1 MKIRGLNTSN
11 GKWDDIVKMM
21 SGSAGTGTKD
31 WKEYTA
37 SFNISE
43 YISKVKVTLYAGSV
57 LNSTEGNATV
67 WFDDFQLFWE
77 TEEMKDES
85 TVYSAALDKTERTD
99 GSSSLKLTTNTDLP
113 KTWSRMNS
121 EEFQVERE
129 RTYEVSMDV
138 KIENSNGSHILVRG
152 YNETTEK
159 WQDMVKIIG
168 KKEGGGTTDWSRH
181 TKSFYVAAD
190 ISRIKFTINAG
201 SVLEESF
208 GNATIWI
215 DDIRLSLD
223 EEEGKY
229 EIVVSGNYSNILE
242 LREGRDFSWIN
253 ITDIPLEEGPN
264 EMKFSTSSP
273 EMKLLGISFEEGWN
287 KYMDAPNLWY
297 PPESQY
303 SVSLDGVI
311 KTDGPKSLKLTT
323 NITGIKDSVG
333 MEGAEIV
340 LEQNRSYRVTMDVRL
355 ENINASSVRILGYN
369 TGLEKWQNIAY
380 LMTNKEGTGSRGW
393 ETYEKTFFMSND
405 ISRIK
410 VVLNGGSV
418 LNPGEGN
425 GTVWFDD
432 FEITLDTGRFDTKID
447 LILLCSNENYRSLED
462 IFNQEPDAV
471 IRDYRR
477 IDATRYEVDITSS
490 GPFMLAFA
498 ETFDDF
504 WVARIPGSGNIKSIP
519 LYGVINGY
527 YINRTG
533 NFTVIIEFKPQD
545 WLEIGLGITALS
557 ITASLVFLICA
568 DRKLWGKRFITL
580 SGKMSRLVRRIKGSR
595 N

>member
-1 MKIRGLNTSN
+1 M
-11 GKWDDIVKMM
+11 V
-21 SGSAGTGTKD
+21 
-31 WKEYTA
+31 
-37 SFNISE
+37 
-43 YISKVKVTLYAGSV
+43 LY
-57 LNSTEGNATV
+57 
-67 WFDDFQLFWE
+67 
-77 TEEMKDES
+77 
-85 TVYSAALDKTERTD
+85 
-99 GSSSLKLTTNTDLP
+99 
-113 KTWSRMNS
+113 
-121 EEFQVERE
+121 
-129 RTYEVSMDV
+129 
-138 KIENSNGSHILVRG
+138 
-152 YNETTEK
+152 
-159 WQDMVKIIG
+159 
-168 KKEGGGTTDWSRH
+168 
-181 TKSFYVAAD
+181 
-190 ISRIKFTINAG
+190 
-201 SVLEESF
+201 
-208 GNATIWI
+208 
-215 DDIRLSLD
+215 
-223 EEEGKY
+223 
-229 EIVVSGNYSNILE
+229 
-242 LREGRDFSWIN
+242 
-253 ITDIPLEEGPN
+253 
-264 EMKFSTSSP
+264 
-273 EMKLLGISFEEGWN
+273 
-287 KYMDAPNLWY
+287 
-297 PPESQY
+297 
-303 SVSLDGVI
+303 
-311 KTDGPKSLKLTT
+311 
-323 NITGIKDSVG
+323 
-333 MEGAEIV
+333 
-340 LEQNRSYRVTMDVRL
+340 
-355 ENINASSVRILGYN
+355 
-369 TGLEKWQNIAY
+369 
-380 LMTNKEGTGSRGW
+380 
-393 ETYEKTFFMSND
+393 
-405 ISRIK
+405 
-410 VVLNGGSV
+410 GGSV